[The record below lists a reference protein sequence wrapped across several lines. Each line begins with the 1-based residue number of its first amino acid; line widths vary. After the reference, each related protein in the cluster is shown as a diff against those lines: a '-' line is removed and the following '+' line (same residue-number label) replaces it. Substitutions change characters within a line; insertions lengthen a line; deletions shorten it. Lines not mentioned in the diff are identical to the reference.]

1 MAILA
6 VTVGA
11 VKESSAQTIEVDKP
25 ASLVTGNYMVMLASS
40 ADAGGAIDISIDEAS
55 QPWTL
60 IKQEKMSAGLDGTL
74 ALFYRK
80 ITGAEAAAITVNI
93 SGGTN
98 RSITGVI
105 AQYSGVDATTAL
117 DAAATST
124 TDQNTTDYDPPAIT
138 TVTANAFVITAVYG
152 RVVTIG
158 IPNAPSGY
166 TKYGTAAASTSY
178 TGMAYID
185 AGATG
190 SEDPAVWASFTN
202 AADCMGITMA
212 LKPAG
217 GGGGGAEIFANH
229 LFSMQRNT

>member
-1 MAILA
+1 MAILP

-11 VKESSAQTIEVDKP
+11 PQESSAQTIEVDKP

-40 ADAGGAIDISIDEAS
+40 ADSGGAIDISIDEAS

-60 IKQEKMSAGLDGTL
+60 IKQVKMSAGVDGTM
-74 ALFYRK
+74 AMFYRK

-124 TDQNTTDYDPPAIT
+124 TDQSTTDYDPPAIT

-152 RVVTIG
+152 RVGTIG
-158 IPNAPSGY
+158 IPNAPTGY
-166 TKYGTAAASTSY
+166 TKYGTATASTSY
-178 TGMAYID
+178 TAMAYID

-202 AADCMGITMA
+202 AASCMGITMA
-212 LKPAG
+212 LRPAG
-217 GGGGGAEIFANH
+217 AAAAVAPLAFHH
-229 LFSMQRNT
+229 LTKNIG